1 MHALFLG
8 LISSVANHEMQQ
20 LLSKYLVLLLSTP
33 KSKINGNNTI
43 SIATNTPTNVVEQLA
58 VPMSSSK

>member
-20 LLSKYLVLLLSTP
+20 LLSKYLVLLLSSP
-33 KSKINGNNTI
+33 KSKINGNNTT
-43 SIATNTPTNVVEQLA
+43 SIAADTPTNVVEQLA